1 MGRFKVIGAMVLFSI
16 FILVL
21 QACLKTN
28 FPPNLPPSK
37 PDDPVPAN
45 GATNVS
51 LSPILEWNCSDP
63 EGDKLTYDIYFGED
77 AASLTLIKG
86 NIESTSCEV
95 RDLQADTTYYWKVVA
110 KDNWGNKTVGDIWH
124 FTTIPPSP
132 GTLKWKYGV
141 AASVLSSPAL
151 GKDGTIYAGAERYLY
166 AISCDG
172 TLKWKYEFE
181 EGDVYRSS
189 PAIGEDGTI
198 YIGCSDHYI
207 YAINPDGTLKWK
219 YETGYDVR
227 STPLIGKSGTIYI
240 GSMDG
245 YLYALDTSGVLKW
258 KCKIGEVHFSS
269 PVISEDGTIYIGN
282 WNCNICAIY
291 ADDDLAA
298 GQWPMYKHDP
308 QHTGRK

>member
-1 MGRFKVIGAMVLFSI
+1 
-16 FILVL
+16 
-21 QACLKTN
+21 
-28 FPPNLPPSK
+28 
-37 PDDPVPAN
+37 
-45 GATNVS
+45 
-51 LSPILEWNCSDP
+51 
-63 EGDKLTYDIYFGED
+63 
-77 AASLTLIKG
+77 
-86 NIESTSCEV
+86 
-95 RDLQADTTYYWKVVA
+95 
-110 KDNWGNKTVGDIWH
+110 
-124 FTTIPPSP
+124 
-132 GTLKWKYGV
+132 
-141 AASVLSSPAL
+141 L

-166 AISCDG
+166 AINPNG
-172 TLKWKYEFE
+172 TLKWRHKFE
-181 EGDVYRSS
+181 EGNVWNSS

-207 YAINPDGTLKWK
+207 YAINPDGTLKWR

-245 YLYALDTSGVLKW
+245 YLYALDTNGVLKW

-291 ADDDLAA
+291 AGDDLAA